1 MPRILRG
8 LLLYAAILLIIS
20 HETFAVPGVVRLF
33 FFYSEGCKA
42 CQEVKTDVL
51 PLLQD
56 KYGLKLEIIELEIS
70 SIPNFELLLK
80 LERQAGR
87 SIDKTPPLILIG
99 QDILEGG
106 TAIRES
112 LDDLIEK
119 YQELGGTDLPDKN
132 LSDVARVKP
141 LVSEEFGSSAWPP

>member
-1 MPRILRG
+1 MPKTIKSLWFVIV
-8 LLLYAAILLIIS
+8 LYLIIYQV
-20 HETFAVPGVVRLF
+20 TLAVTGVVRLF
-33 FFYSEGCKA
+33 FFYSESCDS
-42 CQEVKTDVL
+42 CQEIKTAVL
-51 PLLQD
+51 PMLQE
-56 KYGLKLEIIELEIS
+56 KYDRNLDIKALEIS
-70 SIPNFELLLK
+70 SLPNFELLLK
-80 LERQAGR
+80 LERQADR
-87 SIDKTPPLILIG
+87 SIAKTPPLILIG